1 MSWSTSFVGK
11 TDGIKAAIDRYANTL
26 TGNSLEEFDA
36 AKPHLVGLL
45 DQNTS
50 TGVVLHLDA
59 NGHAYT
65 NQEGQRIAQ
74 CSVTLRTLGVL
85 AE

>member
-11 TDGIKAAIDRYANTL
+11 TDGIKAAMERYANTL
-26 TGNSLEEFDA
+26 TGNSREEFEA

-50 TGVVLHLDA
+50 VSVLHLDA

-74 CSVTLRTLGVL
+74 CSVKLSTIGVL

>member
-1 MSWSTSFVGK
+1 MSWSNSWLGK
-11 TDGIKAAIDRYANTL
+11 VDGIKAAMDRYGEQL
-26 TGNSLEEFDA
+26 TGNSREEFEA

-50 TGVVLHLDA
+50 VGSVLHLDA

-74 CSVTLRTLGVL
+74 CSVTLKTIGMLC
-85 AE
+85 E